1 MDRSNGGSEGPRQG
15 FDGFDELLTTCAAVN
30 RLLVVEGTE
39 LEHGRIIDDWI
50 FTRGPVRS
58 IEPLV
63 HRSVS
68 ASDHYPLSINVA
80 FV

>member
-1 MDRSNGGSEGPRQG
+1 MYPRIPVLASAEAAEIPAAEPLPRAKACEEPHQIGP
-15 FDGFDELLTTCAAVN
+15 N
-30 RLLVVEGTE
+30 RTENKRNVHDVEE
-39 LEHGRIIDDWI
+39 REEE
-50 FTRGPVRS
+50 S